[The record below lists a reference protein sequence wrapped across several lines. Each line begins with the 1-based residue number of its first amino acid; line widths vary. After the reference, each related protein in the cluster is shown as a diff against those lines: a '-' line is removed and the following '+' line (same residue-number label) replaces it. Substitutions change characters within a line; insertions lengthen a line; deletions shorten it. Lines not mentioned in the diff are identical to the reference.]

1 MGFPMMGIWYEGW
14 DRTDVNAV
22 HRSNDG
28 ELVVLVD
35 DFGSV
40 NLLNAPCLI
49 KYAPRRVYKGHCS
62 HVEDVTFLKDD
73 HRVVTAGGHDKAI
86 IQYKV
91 VNASNETGASIVL
104 STGADEGAHGERA
117 GESILLP
124 PKGQMRPA
132 WTKVRFS

>member
-1 MGFPMMGIWYEGW
+1 MGFPVMGIWYEGW

-49 KYAPRRVYKGHCS
+49 KYAPHKLLQVGLIEAVGAGAEVT
-62 HVEDVTFLKDD
+62 VENQDD
-73 HRVVTAGGHDKAI
+73 DCV
-86 IQYKV
+86 
-91 VNASNETGASIVL
+91 
-104 STGADEGAHGERA
+104 
-117 GESILLP
+117 
-124 PKGQMRPA
+124 
-132 WTKVRFS
+132 